1 MKQILIVLILCL
13 IGTSQANSQ
22 TLLNDTICCVPCA
35 ALKKALILKSDNE
48 LLQSEIGVTRDSVN
62 ILVKQG
68 LEKDTI
74 ITEHKAIITEKN
86 GIINTKDQVIT
97 EKDNQISDLKHNV
110 KSYRRQRNMAY
121 ITSGGLFILT
131 IILLL

>member
-22 TLLNDTICCVPCA
+22 TLLNDTTCCVPCA

-48 LLQSEIGVTRDSVN
+48 LLKAEIGVTRDSVH

-68 LEKDTI
+68 LEKDTVI
-74 ITEHKAIITEKN
+74 NEHKAIIVEKN
-86 GIINTKDQVIT
+86 GVIDLKDQVIDK
-97 EKDNQISDLKHNV
+97 KDNQISDLEHNTKV
-110 KSYRRQRNMAY
+110 YRRQRNGAY
-121 ITSGGLFILT
+121 VGSGVLFILT
-131 IILLL
+131 LILLL